1 MNTTIDLILGDV
13 LMHNHEVSSIVDISS
28 YYLKLDQSTP
38 QTTVGTFTFP
48 SVIATNYLKTPK
60 IYPSADSTT
69 AIQILKANGTTSILN
84 VDTTNGRVGIGTTAP
99 TSALTVVGAVTAS
112 SLNVTHTIGSL
123 GIYNNSIYNQYGDI
137 QLNAG
142 NVGGAGLQVIYTP
155 YQVNGLKVQLAATNQ
170 AVQLQTF
177 GTDSN
182 VNLSIMPKG
191 TGNVGIGTTAP
202 AGRLHINGTV
212 DDQQLIVEAHST
224 QTANL
229 AEWRNSSGTVQTAL
243 AGNGRDFVLD
253 STTGSKIGT
262 ATTQKLGFW
271 NKTPV
276 IQQVTNAYTS
286 DSESVAYTG
295 IDNAQAGTPYAQVT
309 DLNALRTAY
318 ETLRASYD
326 DLLTKL
332 RNTGVIA

>member
-69 AIQILKANGTTSILN
+69 AIQILKADGTTSILN
-84 VDTTNGRVGIGTTAP
+84 VDTTNG
-99 TSALTVVGAVTAS
+99 
-112 SLNVTHTIGSL
+112 
-123 GIYNNSIYNQYGDI
+123 
-137 QLNAG
+137 
-142 NVGGAGLQVIYTP
+142 
-155 YQVNGLKVQLAATNQ
+155 
-170 AVQLQTF
+170 
-177 GTDSN
+177 
-182 VNLSIMPKG
+182 
-191 TGNVGIGTTAP
+191 NVGIGTMAP